1 MVARPLL
8 APPRIT
14 LSRRAALASLATLA
28 TPGLV
33 GPAEAQSFESFVAGL
48 WPAASSAG
56 VSRATFDRAFS
67 GVQPNPRVI
76 ELSQRQPE
84 FRRTLGDYVD
94 VRASNKRVT
103 NGRAAIREHA
113 ATFQAVQSRYGVP
126 GEIVCSIWGN
136 ETSYGTSRGE
146 HYVIQAMATLAAAG
160 RRADFFRRELIAALR
175 ILQSGDTTPQNMIG
189 SWAGAMGH
197 VQFMPTSFHAFAVD
211 FTGDGRGDIWTS
223 IPDAMGSA
231 ANYLRR
237 NGWQPGVPWGMEVH
251 APGLPGNRGQR
262 KSFDGW
268 AASGVRRIG
277 EGSLAGGA
285 EATLWKPAGE
295 GGPHLLLTSNF
306 NVIKRYNIA
315 DSYALAVAH
324 LGDRIRG
331 AGRFS
336 KPWPPGEGGLTHAD
350 REEIQTRL
358 NRLGFDLGDVDGILG
373 DKSKQAVRT
382 MQGRFGM
389 PQTGEA
395 DRAFLERLRRG

>member
-1 MVARPLL
+1 MNL
-8 APPRIT
+8 IT
-14 LSRRAALASLATLA
+14 RRALVAAAGTLA
-28 TPGLV
+28 LPAFGSE
-33 GPAEAQSFESFVAGL
+33 AEARSFEAFVAGL
-48 WPAASSAG
+48 WPAASAAG
-56 VSRATFDRAFS
+56 VSRAAFDRAFA

-94 VRASNKRVT
+94 VRASNKRVN
-103 NGRAAIREHA
+103 NGRAALSQHG
-113 ATFQAVQSRYGVP
+113 ATFSAVQSRFGVP
-126 GEIVCSIWGN
+126 AEIVCSIWGN
-136 ETSYGTSRGE
+136 ETSYGTARGE

-160 RRADFFRRELIAALR
+160 RRAEFFRRELIAALR
-175 ILQSGDTTPQNMIG
+175 ILQAGDTTPQNMIG

-211 FTGDGRGDIWTS
+211 FTGDGRRDIWTS

-237 NGWQPGVPWGMEVH
+237 NGWTPGVPWGFEVH
-251 APGLPGNRGQR
+251 APGLPGNRSQR
-262 KSFDGW
+262 RSLDGW
-268 AASGVRRIG
+268 ASAGVRRIG
-277 EGSLAGGA
+277 GGPMSGGA
-285 EATLWKPAGE
+285 QASLWKPAGE
-295 GGPHLLLTSNF
+295 GGPHLLVTSNF
-306 NVIKRYNIA
+306 NVIKRYNNA

-324 LGDRIRG
+324 LGDRIKG

-373 DKSKQAVRT
+373 DKSKAAVRT

-389 PQTGEA
+389 EQTGEA

>member
-1 MVARPLL
+1 MTGL
-8 APPRIT
+8 T
-14 LSRRAALASLATLA
+14 RRAALAGAASLAAPSLLTA
-28 TPGLV
+28 
-33 GPAEAQSFESFVAGL
+33 PAEAQQTFAGFVATL

-56 VSRATFDRAFS
+56 VSRAVFDRAFA

-103 NGRAAIREHA
+103 NGRANFGQHR
-113 ATFQAVQSRYGVP
+113 ATFAAVQSRFGVP
-126 GEIVCSIWGN
+126 GQVICSIWGN

-146 HYVIQAMATLAAAG
+146 HYVIQAMATLAHAG
-160 RRADFFRRELIAALR
+160 RRANFFRRELIAALR
-175 ILQSGDTTPQNMIG
+175 ILQAGDTTPQNMLG

-211 FTGDGRGDIWTS
+211 FTGDGRRDIWNS

-237 NGWQPGVPWGMEVH
+237 NGWAPGLPWGFEVH
-251 APGLPGNRGQR
+251 APRLPGDRGTAR
-262 KSFDGW
+262 SFDAW
-268 AASGVRRIG
+268 AAAGVRRIG
-277 EGSLAGGA
+277 AGSLSGGGPA
-285 EATLWKPAGE
+285 RLWKPAGE
-295 GGPHLLLTSNF
+295 TGPHLLVTSNF
-306 NVIKRYNIA
+306 NVIKRYNNA
-315 DSYALAVAH
+315 DSYALAVGH
-324 LGDRIRG
+324 LSDRI
-331 AGRFS
+331 AGGERFS

-350 REEIQTRL
+350 REEIQRRL
-358 NRLGFDLGDVDGILG
+358 NALGFDLGDVDGILG
-373 DKSKQAVRT
+373 EKSRAAIGN

-389 PQTGEA
+389 PVNGNA

>member
-1 MVARPLL
+1 MTAITRRSLVA
-8 APPRIT
+8 
-14 LSRRAALASLATLA
+14 AAATLA
-28 TPGLV
+28 LPGLT
-33 GPAEAQSFESFVAGL
+33 GPAEARAFEAFVASL
-48 WPAASSAG
+48 WPAASAAG
-56 VSRATFDRAFS
+56 VSRAAFDRAFA
-67 GVQPNPRVI
+67 GVQPSPRVI

-84 FRRTLGDYVD
+84 FRRTMGDYVD

-103 NGRAAIREHA
+103 NGRAALAQHG
-113 ATFQAVQSRYGVP
+113 ATFSAVQSRYGVP
-126 GEIVCSIWGN
+126 SEIICSIWGN
-136 ETSYGTSRGE
+136 ETSYGTSRGD

-160 RRADFFRRELIAALR
+160 RRTDFFRRELIAALR
-175 ILQSGDTTPQNMIG
+175 ILQAGDTTPQNMIG

-211 FTGDGRGDIWTS
+211 FTGDGRRDIWTS

-237 NGWQPGVPWGMEVH
+237 NGWTPGVPWGFEVH
-251 APGLPGNRGQR
+251 APGLAGNRAQR
-262 KSFDGW
+262 RSFDGW
-268 AASGVRRIG
+268 AGAGVRRIG
-277 EGSLAGGA
+277 GGPISGGA
-285 EATLWKPAGE
+285 QAALWKPAGE
-295 GGPHLLLTSNF
+295 SGPHLLVTSNF
-306 NVIKRYNIA
+306 NVIKRYNNA

-324 LGDRIRG
+324 LGDRIKG

-373 DKSKQAVRT
+373 EKSKAAVRT

-389 PQTGEA
+389 SPTGEA

>member
-1 MVARPLL
+1 MPLL
-8 APPRIT
+8 T
-14 LSRRAALASLATLA
+14 RRVLLAGAAVTLA
-28 TPGLV
+28 AGR
-33 GPAEAQSFESFVAGL
+33 AEAQAFAGLMASL
-48 WPAASSAG
+48 WPAASAAG
-56 VSRATFDRAFS
+56 VSRATFDRAFA
-67 GVQPNPRVI
+67 GIAPDPRII

-94 VRASNKRVT
+94 VRTSNKRVT
-103 NGRAAIREHA
+103 NGRAAFSQHG
-113 ATFQAVQSRYGVP
+113 ATFSAVQSRFGVP

-136 ETSYGTSRGE
+136 ETSYGTSKGE
-146 HYVIQAMATLAAAG
+146 HYVIRAMATLAAAG
-160 RRADFFRRELIAALR
+160 RRAEFFRRELIAALR
-175 ILQSGDTTPQNMIG
+175 ILQAGDTTPQNMLG

-211 FTGDGRGDIWTS
+211 FTGDGRRDIWNS

-237 NGWQPGVPWGMEVH
+237 NGWQPGLPWGMEVH
-251 APGLPGNRGQR
+251 APGLAGNRGQR
-262 KSFDGW
+262 RSFDGW
-268 AASGVRRIG
+268 SAAGARRIG
-277 EGSLAGGA
+277 GGGLSGGGQA
-285 EATLWKPAGE
+285 VLWKPAGE
-295 GGPHLLLTSNF
+295 GGPHLLLTQNF
-306 NVIKRYNIA
+306 NVIKRYNNA
-315 DSYALAVAH
+315 DSYALSVAY
-324 LGDRIRG
+324 LGDRIKG

-389 PQTGEA
+389 SPTGEA
-395 DRAFLERLRRG
+395 DRAFLERLRRN